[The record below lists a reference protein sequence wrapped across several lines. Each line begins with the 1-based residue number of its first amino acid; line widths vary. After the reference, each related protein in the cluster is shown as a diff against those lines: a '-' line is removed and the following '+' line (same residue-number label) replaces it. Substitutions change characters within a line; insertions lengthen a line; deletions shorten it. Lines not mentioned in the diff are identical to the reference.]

1 MSSRPR
7 ETSGLAMPAQDKP
20 RPRAWWRVLP
30 WALAALSTVVAAIAI
45 GHGVVA
51 REHADL
57 EPWHEVIPAG
67 EPTAREIDAGM
78 DFAAYRERESAVI
91 ADAMARVAAQLAR
104 RHEVY
109 GNRYAPSVLARGD
122 ALAQDWNRSFEWIP
136 ERPVGRALLLHGM
149 TDSPYS
155 VRTLGRL
162 LHARGFHVLA
172 PRMQGHGTT
181 PAGLLHTPWED
192 WAATTRMAMRHLASS
207 PSADTPLVIVGYST
221 GAALALDHQ
230 LAALADDAMPRA
242 DRIVL
247 LSPLVGVGRM
257 AALAPL
263 LTLLDG
269 VPGFEKAA
277 WLEVQPEYNPFK
289 YNSFPINGGWQ
300 SHRLVGALGAALE
313 RAQADGSLARLPP
326 LLGFHSVIDTTVASQ
341 AVVRRLY
348 DRLPPAHGS
357 ELVLYDLN
365 RWNAFAPLFRRSQLA
380 SVDVLFDKGPRS
392 YALSVI
398 SNRDPGTLEVDR
410 IHLAPG
416 AQTPVRE
423 PLGAAFP
430 PEVYSLSHTALPF
443 PCDDPLYGTSPRGD
457 EDFGVRLGTLALRG
471 ERNALEVSM
480 EQLARLN
487 CNPFFDDLAERVLAW
502 SMRGGSR

>member
-1 MSSRPR
+1 VPLRRLQGLIRPR
-7 ETSGLAMPAQDKP
+7 HLVAIAIAGLG
-20 RPRAWWRVLP
+20 
-30 WALAALSTVVAAIAI
+30 VVAAIAI
-45 GHGVVA
+45 GHGFVA
-51 REHADL
+51 RQHADL
-57 EPWHEVIPAG
+57 EPWHLVIPDG

-78 DFAAYRERESAVI
+78 DLASYREREAAVLG
-91 ADAMARVAAQLAR
+91 DARTRVAALLTPA
-104 RHEVY
+104 HEVY

-122 ALAQDWNRSFEWIP
+122 TQAQDWNRSFEWIP
-136 ERPVGRALLLHGM
+136 DQPLGRVLLLHGM
-149 TDSPYS
+149 TDGPYS
-155 VRTLGRL
+155 LRALGEI
-162 LHARGFHVLA
+162 LHAQGFHVLA
-172 PRMQGHGTT
+172 PRLQGHGTT
-181 PAGLLHTPWED
+181 PAALLHAPWED
-192 WAATTRMAMRHLASS
+192 WAATTRMAMRHLAAAG
-207 PSADTPLVIVGYST
+207 PADTPLVIVGYST

-230 LAALADDAMPRA
+230 LAALADDGLPRA

-247 LSPLVGVGRM
+247 LSPLIGLGRT

-263 LTLLDG
+263 LSLLDA

-277 WLEVQPEYNPFK
+277 WLDVQPEYNPFK

-300 SHRLVGALGAALE
+300 SHRLVSALAEAFE
-313 RAQADGSLARLPP
+313 RASADGSLTRLPP
-326 LLGFHSVIDTTVASQ
+326 LLGFHSVIDTTVASE

-348 DRLPPAHGS
+348 DRLPANGS

-365 RWNAFAPLFRRSQLA
+365 RWNAFAPLFKRSQLS
-380 SVDVLFDKGPRS
+380 SVEALFDKGPRS
-392 YALSVI
+392 YRLSVI

-423 PLGAAFP
+423 PLAAAFP

-443 PCDDPLYGTSPRGD
+443 PCNDPLYGTEPRQD

-471 ERNALEVSM
+471 ERHALQVSM

-487 CNPFFDDLAERVLAW
+487 CNPFFDDLAARVLAW
-502 SMRGGSR
+502 AVAGPGQ